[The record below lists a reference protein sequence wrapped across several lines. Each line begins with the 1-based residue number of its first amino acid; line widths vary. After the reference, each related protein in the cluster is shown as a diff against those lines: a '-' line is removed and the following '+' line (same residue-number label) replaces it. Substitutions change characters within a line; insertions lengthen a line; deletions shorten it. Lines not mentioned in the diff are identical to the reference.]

1 MTSVALSKGEI
12 ITSKWKYTE
21 DIKKVFCRTISQIL
35 ITLDTKHPWVNG
47 IQNFSNKGSNLLISR
62 IGKLKI
68 IENTFKELNIFS
80 KIPGPIS
87 STKLGTN
94 ILWIKGT
101 QISKGLWVSRSR
113 YDSEIVKIFFLN
125 VYKLGHWKYS

>member
-1 MTSVALSKGEI
+1 M
-12 ITSKWKYTE
+12 
-21 DIKKVFCRTISQIL
+21 
-35 ITLDTKHPWVNG
+35 NG
-47 IQNFSNKGSNLLISR
+47 IQNFANKGSNPLISR

-68 IENTFKELNIFS
+68 IENIFKELNIFS

-125 VYKLGHWKYS
+125 VYKLGH